1 MAQALP
7 VMSFQLQPQ
16 HIEAAAPSE
25 DLIPCLGGTS
35 HVRLPNRLGFLK
47 GHNKIEPG
55 VSLRCNTADILT
67 FQKMASSDVVE
78 MWREKLKF
86 ATENHKVK
94 GKRSIRIA
102 SDFG

>member
-86 ATENHKVK
+86 STENHKVK